1 MGFGQFVGNA
11 LFAPLGVLLPHGND
25 LLFDAGIGAVGLLG
39 GRTGEVLQRGVA
51 ARLEARFPI
60 IEGPATNMSGPTGQR
75 DVASRL
81 PGLEEEPALRGR
93 RERKMDA
100 FGHGA
105 AS

>member
-11 LFAPLGVLLPHGND
+11 HFAPVRMLVPKGND
-25 LLFDAGIGAVGLLG
+25 LLFERRIGSVRLFGCG
-39 GRTGEVLQRGVA
+39 TGELMERSIAAGV
-51 ARLEARFPI
+51 EAGFPV
-60 IEGPATNMSGPTGQR
+60 IEGAAADMGSATGQR
-75 DVASRL
+75 DVATRL